1 MSACSA
7 SSIALLY
14 FRCKGTMD
22 PQAVE
27 RTVSIRTAGEPDGAT
42 VTVEDEGA
50 LLSDDQ
56 FGRMQQPFY
65 TTKPEGLG
73 LGLSICREILAAHT
87 SELRA
92 ERKDKGG
99 LRLSFRITRHPE

>member
-1 MSACSA
+1 MSSA
-7 SSIALLY
+7 L
-14 FRCKGTMD
+14 
-22 PQAVE
+22 
-27 RTVSIRTAGEPDGAT
+27 VSIRTAAEPDGAT
-42 VTVEDEGA
+42 VTVEDEGV